1 MKLMQYIV
9 TFVWSF
15 LLVSMLNYVVSSV
28 LGVPFD
34 FKTGAIVS
42 VVFSILIFIIGAI
55 IPNDPTPEA
64 ADHH

>member
-1 MKLMQYIV
+1 MQYIA

-28 LGVPFD
+28 LGVD
-34 FKTGAIVS
+34 FNFQVGAILS
-42 VVFSILIFIIGAI
+42 VVFSVLIFVIGAI
-55 IPNDPTPEA
+55 IPNEPTPEA